1 MSGVYTF
8 ALLRSRP
15 LAEWS
20 RVMPFASDAEAIAA
34 AGRIAEA
41 EGRRSAEPVSL
52 MVGRS
57 ADEGQVD
64 WLGGWD
70 WGVEGALSW
79 ETDGPAPPPRTWQ
92 EPAPAKSPRRTR
104 RLRL

>member
-1 MSGVYTF
+1 MPGVYTF

-57 ADEGQVD
+57 ADEGQVA
-64 WLGGWD
+64 WIGGWD
-70 WGVEGALSW
+70 WDVEGALCW
-79 ETDGPAPPPRTWQ
+79 RTEGPEPPPSTL
-92 EPAPAKSPRRTR
+92 PPPSPRRTMR
-104 RLRL
+104 RGLRLRL